1 MYYLSIFVIGILF
14 SLGLGLSGM
23 TDPAKVTGFLN
34 ITSDNWDPSLAM
46 VMLGGVVTF
55 FIAQLFIVKH
65 GADMQGQELQLPT
78 NRTIDRRLVTGAAL
92 FGIGWGMV
100 GFCPGPAIVASTD
113 INSQHMWVFLMSM
126 TVGMYVYTALDQR
139 FQEQPDGGASLSDSM
154 KPKTA
159 QQSTEQK
166 AQPNLA

>member
-1 MYYLSIFVIGILF
+1 MFYISIFAIGILF

-23 TDPAKVTGFLN
+23 TDPEKVTGFLN
-34 ITSDNWDPSLAM
+34 ITGDNWDPSLVM

-55 FIAQLFIVKH
+55 FVAQLLIVRR
-65 GADMQGQELQLPT
+65 GTDMQGQKLQLPT
-78 NRTIDRRLVTGAAL
+78 NKTIDGRLVTGAAL

-113 INSQHMWVFLMSM
+113 IDSHYMWVFLMSM

-139 FQEQPDGGASLSDSM
+139 FQEQPDGGAGLADAM
-154 KPKTA
+154 KPK
-159 QQSTEQK
+159 QQPQSSELE
-166 AQPNLA
+166 AQPKPV